1 MTRRVPI
8 LATVIVLVAAGIMV
22 ALGFWQLA
30 RMEQKEALLA
40 RYARAATMSADVRWP
55 SAKEDYPYVLYR
67 HTRIACREV
76 ESMSAIAGRSR
87 DGRAGWAPI
96 ANCNLGGRQV
106 AAVALGWSDRPGI
119 PKWSGGEVG
128 GFIAPGGDAIRL
140 IASPA
145 QAGLAELAPPDPSD
159 IPNNHLAYAVQWFL
173 FAATALVIYAL
184 ALRKKWAAASRD

>member
-1 MTRRVPI
+1 MTRRIP
-8 LATVIVLVAAGIMV
+8 LLSTLLVLVAAGIMV

-30 RMEQKEALLA
+30 RKEQKEALLA
-40 RYARAATMSADVRWP
+40 RYAKAVTLTADVRWP
-55 SAKEDYPYVLYR
+55 SAREDYPLVLYR
-67 HTRIACREV
+67 HTMIDCRQV

-96 ANCNLGGRQV
+96 ANCRLGAEQT
-106 AAVALGWSDRPGI
+106 AAVALGWADRPGI
-119 PKWSGGEVG
+119 PQWKGGKVAG
-128 GFIAPGGDAIRL
+128 VIAPAGDGIRL

-145 QAGLAELAPPDPSD
+145 AAGLAELAPPDPAD

-184 ALRKKWAAASRD
+184 ALRKKWAGASRV